1 MSGAIRAVGF
11 VPGTP
16 RHGAARDGGYNAQ
29 AVLRDSGRW
38 TQANYQRHLAGLQ
51 QTLSVSAGLS

>member
-1 MSGAIRAVGF
+1 MEPPATTATTV
-11 VPGTP
+11 
-16 RHGAARDGGYNAQ
+16 Q